1 LSTVQVDAAGLLFDM
16 DGVLVSSIA
25 GAVRCWR
32 RWAAEYGVADAEK
45 VEIPHGIPAR
55 DIAKWLVPDIDVA
68 AGLKRIEDLEIEDVG
83 DLVLLPGAKALL
95 ESLPLERWAIVTSA
109 TKRLLVARL
118 AAAKLPVPERLISA
132 DMVEHGKPNP
142 EPYLKGAAV
151 LGVAPAAC
159 VVFEDAPNGVRAGVA
174 AGCRVV
180 GVLGTTGAEEL
191 LEAGAS
197 WLVESLASVTAEVV
211 ESGLRLKVETV

>member
-1 LSTVQVDAAGLLFDM
+1 LSLVQVEAAGLLFDM

-45 VEIPHGIPAR
+45 VDIPHGIPAR

-68 AGLKRIEDLEIEDVG
+68 VGLKRIEDLEIEDVG
-83 DLVLLPGAKALL
+83 DLILLPGAKALL

-109 TKRLLVARL
+109 TKRLLIARL
-118 AAAKLPVPERLISA
+118 AAAGLPVPERLISA

-151 LGVAPAAC
+151 LGVTAEEC
-159 VVFEDAPNGVRAGVA
+159 VVFEDAPNGVKAGVA

-197 WLVESLASVTAEVV
+197 WLVASLASVSAEVV
-211 ESGLRLKVETV
+211 EGELRLRVETV

>member
-1 LSTVQVDAAGLLFDM
+1 LSVVQVDAAGLLFDM

-83 DLVLLPGAKALL
+83 DLILLPGAKALL

-118 AAAKLPVPERLISA
+118 AAASLPVPERLISA
-132 DMVEHGKPNP
+132 DMVEQGKPNP

-151 LGVAPAAC
+151 LGVAAEEC

-211 ESGLRLKVETV
+211 EGGLRLRVETV

>member
-1 LSTVQVDAAGLLFDM
+1 LSVVQVDAAGLLFDM

-83 DLVLLPGAKALL
+83 DLILLPGAKALL

-118 AAAKLPVPERLISA
+118 AAASLPVPERLISA
-132 DMVEHGKPNP
+132 DMVEQGKPNP

-151 LGVAPAAC
+151 LGVAAEEC

-211 ESGLRLKVETV
+211 AGGLRLRVETV

>member
-1 LSTVQVDAAGLLFDM
+1 LSVVQVDAAGLLFDM

-32 RWAAEYGVADAEK
+32 RWAAEYGVLDAEK
-45 VEIPHGIPAR
+45 VDIPHGIPAR
-55 DIAKWLVPDIDVA
+55 DIAQWLVPDIDVS
-68 AGLKRIEDLEIEDVG
+68 AGLKRIEDLEIDDVG
-83 DLVLLPGAKALL
+83 DLILLPGAKALL

-151 LGVAPAAC
+151 LGVAAKDC

-191 LEAGAS
+191 LEAGAN
-197 WLVESLASVTAEVV
+197 WLVESLASVTAEVMDG
-211 ESGLRLKVETV
+211 GLRLKVETV

>member
-1 LSTVQVDAAGLLFDM
+1 LSVVQVDAAGLLFDM

-83 DLVLLPGAKALL
+83 DLILLPGAKALL

-109 TKRLLVARL
+109 TKSLLVARL
-118 AAAKLPVPERLISA
+118 AAASLPVPERLISA
-132 DMVEHGKPNP
+132 DMVEQGKPNP

-151 LGVAPAAC
+151 LGVAAEEC

-211 ESGLRLKVETV
+211 AGGLRLRVETV

>member
-1 LSTVQVDAAGLLFDM
+1 M

-55 DIAKWLVPDIDVA
+55 DIAKWLVPGIDVTE
-68 AGLKRIEDLEIEDVG
+68 GLRRIEDMEIEDVG
-83 DLVLLPGAKALL
+83 DLLLLPGAKELL
-95 ESLPLERWAIVTSA
+95 EELPINHWAIVTSA

-118 AAAKLPVPERLISA
+118 AAAGLPVPERLISA
-132 DMVEHGKPNP
+132 DMVERGKPDP

-151 LGVAPAAC
+151 LGFSASEC

-180 GVLGTTGAEEL
+180 GVLGTTPREEL
-191 LEAGAS
+191 LAAGAS
-197 WLVESLASVTAEVV
+197 WLVESLASVKAEVV
-211 ESGLRLKVETV
+211 GGGLRLELVAV

>member
-1 LSTVQVDAAGLLFDM
+1 VQVDAAGLLFDM

-83 DLVLLPGAKALL
+83 DLILLPGAKALL

-118 AAAKLPVPERLISA
+118 AAASLPVPERLISA
-132 DMVEHGKPNP
+132 DMVEQGKPNP

-151 LGVAPAAC
+151 LGVAAEEC

-211 ESGLRLKVETV
+211 AGGLRLRVETV